1 MGALALGPGR
11 LESGLVLLASL
22 GASGLAF
29 AVQVLVARRLDVE
42 AFGTFA
48 VLFEVASTVVM
59 LSDLGLATAFVTLY
73 VRRAQASAAQAAELV
88 RIAFAVKLVLATA
101 ALALVAACFHGLGAV
116 RATAP
121 AILALLA
128 VGALAESVHQL
139 AISVSQAAGRMHRL
153 SRDRL
158 LLPAARLALVA
169 LCVVAGRLDLEVAL
183 AANAAAAIGV
193 AAWTGARTLRD
204 AQRFG
209 AAREARSE
217 ARSEAAVELLRRMRA
232 AMVSTLCVIAI
243 AKTQFFL
250 VDALA
255 DRHEVGRFAAAQR
268 FAMVASIVGA
278 ALSTVLMPRAAAVRT
293 RAELDAY
300 LAGARGLALAFAVPV
315 AAMLLGASWLLPW
328 LLGPIHDGAV
338 PAARLMLAGYLLSI
352 VANPASYVFH
362 PLEAGRV
369 LAWMNALQLAVSV
382 GLNLL
387 LIPRMGADGA
397 AWTALVVTLVGVVVV
412 AVGTARLRGGL
423 R

>member
-1 MGALALGPGR
+1 MMSVLPHLRGR
-11 LESGLVLLASL
+11 VESGFVLLASL

-29 AVQVLVARRLDVE
+29 GVQVLVARRLDVE
-42 AFGTFA
+42 EFGTFA

-73 VRRAQASAAQAAELV
+73 VRRAHASAAEAAALV
-88 RIAFAVKLVLATA
+88 QIAFVVKLVLAMA
-101 ALALVAACFHGLGAV
+101 ALALVAACFHGLGAL
-116 RATAP
+116 RATP
-121 AILALLA
+121 PGVLAVLA
-128 VGALAESVHQL
+128 VGAIAESVHQL

-158 LLPAARLALVA
+158 LLPAARLVVVALVA
-169 LCVVAGRLDLEVAL
+169 AWGRLDLDAAIL
-183 AANAAAAIGV
+183 ANAAAAIAV

-204 AQRFG
+204 AFRVRFDG
-209 AAREARSE
+209 AARGDAT
-217 ARSEAAVELLRRMRA
+217 ADLLRRMRA
-232 AMVSTLCVIAI
+232 AAVSTLCVIAI

-293 RAELDAY
+293 RADLDTY
-300 LAGARGLALAFAVPV
+300 LAGARALALAFALPV
-315 AAMLLGASWLLPW
+315 AAMLLAASWLLPW

-362 PLEAGRV
+362 PLDAGRV

-382 GLNLL
+382 GLNLM

-397 AWTALVVTLVGVVVV
+397 AWTALVVTMVGVVVV
-412 AVGTARLRGGL
+412 AAGAARIRKGL